1 MADSNFL
8 GQNWPRTGAVYTPPV
23 TAPVN
28 FKGAWSADSSYAV
41 GDIVTNSGRVWL
53 AASSVAAGSTS
64 PTFRGLT
71 SVEYAN
77 VGASLAPHA
86 NTQVGDLQVLTIGG
100 YDQMAAP
107 ATLAGWTTVAIQ
119 AVSYPRIVMY
129 SRVAPDLTAVS
140 LPTDSN
146 GAMVGATLR
155 AYAPGTILGTPI
167 KGSGA
172 STPSITSLTDH
183 LVSFALWQ
191 TSGSGNVTLSPVS
204 EASTRTP
211 TTKGITE
218 VSGVARSVAGAVP
231 AVTVSHVFG
240 NQSGYV
246 EQYLA
251 VPISTGAT
259 AGTFSP
265 GTSWNQVGVVP
276 SRTTA
281 TYTTASLAAQGSETG
296 NIQLSV
302 GYRLYKIVSSRPAR
316 VRVYAT
322 TAHRTADAARLMGVD
337 PVGDHG
343 VILEFAAQSAL
354 LSAVLSPFVDGASM
368 ESSPVNQIPISIQNL
383 DSAAGT
389 VAVTLTWLGT
399 E

>member
-172 STPSITSLTDH
+172 STPSVTSPTDH

-218 VSGVARSVAGAVP
+218 VSGVARSVSGAVP
-231 AVTVSHVFG
+231 SVTVSHAFG

-251 VPISTGAT
+251 VPISTGAS
-259 AGTFSP
+259 AGTFAP
-265 GTSWNQVGVVP
+265 GTTWNQVGVVP
-276 SRTTA
+276 ARATA
-281 TYTTASLAAQGSETG
+281 TYTTASLAASAQETG
-296 NIQLSV
+296 NIQLGA
-302 GYRLYKIVSSRPAR
+302 GYRLLKITTSRPAR
-316 VRVYAT
+316 VRLYAT
-322 TAHRTADAARLMGVD
+322 AAQRTADASRAVGTA
-337 PVGDHG
+337 PTGDHG
-343 VILEFAAQSAL
+343 LMFEFVTQTTL
-354 LSAVLSPFVDGASM
+354 LAAVLSPAADGSSM
-368 ESSPVNQIPISIQNL
+368 ETVPSAQIPLSIQNL
-383 DSAAGT
+383 DSVVGT
-389 VAVTLTWLGT
+389 VVVTLTWIGT